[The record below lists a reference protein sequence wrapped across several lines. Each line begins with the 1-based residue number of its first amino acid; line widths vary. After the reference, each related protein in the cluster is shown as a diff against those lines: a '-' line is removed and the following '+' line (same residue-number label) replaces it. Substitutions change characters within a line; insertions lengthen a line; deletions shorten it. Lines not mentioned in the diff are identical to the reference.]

1 MPNQNQPDRFLR
13 VVTWILF
20 IFCMLV
26 LTRYILFKGVISE
39 SIVTNSGVQSKKV
52 NTRGFKRANLVPF
65 VSLKMFYS
73 VRRKYTYVAKNIL
86 GNIIGF
92 MPLGVLLPVLFIRL
106 QKWYK
111 TIGAI
116 FLISLSF
123 EIIQLITGRGVFDV
137 DDILLNTFGGTIGY
151 LFYFISGKLM
161 ALNNNTAIT

>member
-1 MPNQNQPDRFLR
+1 MPNQNKPDRFLR

-26 LTRYILFKGVISE
+26 LTRYILFKGAIGESMVTTSNAQGKKIS
-39 SIVTNSGVQSKKV
+39 TK
-52 NTRGFKRANLVPF
+52 GFKKANLVPF
-65 VSLKMFYS
+65 ASLKMFYS

-106 QKWYK
+106 QSWYK
-111 TIGAI
+111 AIGAI
-116 FLISLSF
+116 FLISLAF

-137 DDILLNTFGGTIGY
+137 DDILLNTIGGAIGY
-151 LFYFISGKLM
+151 LFYFISNKLM
-161 ALNNNTAIT
+161 SLNNNPATT

>member
-1 MPNQNQPDRFLR
+1 MPNHNQPDRFLR

-39 SIVTNSGVQSKKV
+39 SIVTTSGVQGKKV
-52 NTRGFKRANLVPF
+52 ITKGFKKANLVPF
-65 VSLKMFYS
+65 ASLKMFYS

-92 MPLGVLLPVLFIRL
+92 MPLGVLLPVLFVRL
-106 QKWYK
+106 QSWHK

-137 DDILLNTFGGTIGY
+137 DDILLNTIGGAIGY
-151 LFYFISGKLM
+151 LFYFISNKLM
-161 ALNNNTAIT
+161 SLNDNTAIT